1 MAGGVWG
8 WKNRPAEDGEGESGW
23 VKPTAGDLCSV
34 PLEEKQLL
42 SASGPMV
49 PLEEQAGS
57 APASAEPSCGRL
69 CQCVLSC
76 DRSAFKAFPFT
87 LSASN
92 SCAGAHP
99 WNELTQLVA
108 VSFALRESGGK
119 KKPQDFIYF

>member
-1 MAGGVWG
+1 MLLEKRLLSA
-8 WKNRPAEDGEGESGW
+8 SG
-23 VKPTAGDLCSV
+23 TIV
-34 PLEEKQLL
+34 PLEEK
-42 SASGPMV
+42 
-49 PLEEQAGS
+49 AGS
-57 APASAEPSCGRL
+57 SPASTELSCGRP

-76 DRSAFKAFPFT
+76 DLSAFKAFPFT

-119 KKPQDFIYF
+119 KPQTSFTFEA